1 MVSIRCQ
8 EIVTIWSRFILKK
21 KLSNGYSPEFGEASH
36 IFLIN
41 CFWRMWSSLATTTNG
56 HILGNASLASI
67 QNIFGEFGEF
77 SKFEE
82 HIYASL
88 FHVQNTYFVCFKW
101 STLFSVN
108 SPNSPNLPY
117 FGKFKFGEY
126 HEGSHF
132 GEFESGKSERFPKKA
147 ILASTRIRQNWRIS
161 GEYSNSLNSLA
172 SGHCLGKSL
181 PNSECINTDDKIF
194 FFFLSAVIKE
204 CTAQK
209 LIPVILDSSKS
220 TTSQVDKK

>member
-8 EIVTIWSRFILKK
+8 EIVTILSRFILKK

-88 FHVQNTYFVCFKW
+88 FYVQNTYFVCYKW

-108 SPNSPNLPY
+108 LLNSPNLPNSPNSPY
-117 FGKFKFGEY
+117 FGKFEFGEY

-132 GEFESGKSERFPKKA
+132 GEFESGESERFPKKA
-147 ILASTRIRQNWRIS
+147 ILVSTRILQIRCRVAI
-161 GEYSNSLNSLA
+161 A
-172 SGHCLGKSL
+172 
-181 PNSECINTDDKIF
+181 
-194 FFFLSAVIKE
+194 
-204 CTAQK
+204 
-209 LIPVILDSSKS
+209 
-220 TTSQVDKK
+220 